1 LLPACASG
9 PALSEEPLGSLPG
22 ELKRGLILLVEDDD
36 EVRSVLRRDLV
47 EMGCRLIEAHTA
59 PEAFSLVQ
67 SIHDV
72 ALILSDIAMPGA
84 YSGLELAQRVKAVRP
99 DIPIVLMT
107 GFGREGLQDAV
118 PDIRILQKPFGRRI
132 LMRAFLEAFP
142 E

>member
-1 LLPACASG
+1 LV
-9 PALSEEPLGSLPG
+9 
-22 ELKRGLILLVEDDD
+22 LLVEDDD

-47 EMGCRLIEAHTA
+47 DMGCRLIEAHTA
-59 PEAFSLVQ
+59 PEAFNLVQ
-67 SIHDV
+67 SIHDI

-99 DIPIVLMT
+99 DIGIVLMT

-132 LMRAFLEAFP
+132 LMRAFREAFP